1 MHIYDNCAIQRY
13 QDRFRTPDALMAKWR
28 LQTLSFK
35 SVTDKEKK
43 IEKQNSN
50 PSRRKTG
57 SLHIPLF

>member
-43 IEKQNSN
+43 TRKAKQQ
-50 PSRRKTG
+50 P
-57 SLHIPLF
+57 